1 MDSQSVQSEYIR
13 RLADQLI
20 VDIFAEFSVVSL
32 LGPRASGKTTSLRR
46 YAKTVIRLDVENV
59 AEGFKADP
67 DAALRGLPE
76 PILLD
81 EWQGAPEV
89 LGAVKRSV
97 DEDPSPGRY
106 LLAGSIRSRDQFRSW
121 PGTGRFVDVRL
132 HPMNVRELRGMG
144 SGASVFDRLFAANTK
159 AGELGLAAPDDP
171 PDLRGYLDL
180 AVRGGFPA
188 AAMTDSDLARTRWLT
203 SYIAHALSHDVQ
215 DLEPGTKARD
225 RQKLET
231 YFKAVALNSA
241 GVLDHRTIYEA
252 AEVAKATG
260 EAYESLLRDLLLL
273 ELLPAWRSNEL
284 KQLTERPKRYL
295 VDSALVA
302 GSRSASVDRI
312 IMDGDAMGR
321 ILDTFVVEQL
331 RPEAEVANP
340 IVKLGHLRTQ
350 GGVREV
356 DLVAEAGDG
365 RVIGI
370 EVKAGGASRSRRDS
384 RHLAWMRDQLNDR
397 FHAGIVFHTGPA
409 IYALDERIFAVPIA
423 SLWAGV

>member
-273 ELLPAWRSNEL
+273 ELLPAWRSSV
-284 KQLTERPKRYL
+284 RG
-295 VDSALVA
+295 
-302 GSRSASVDRI
+302 GSEA
-312 IMDGDAMGR
+312 
-321 ILDTFVVEQL
+321 L